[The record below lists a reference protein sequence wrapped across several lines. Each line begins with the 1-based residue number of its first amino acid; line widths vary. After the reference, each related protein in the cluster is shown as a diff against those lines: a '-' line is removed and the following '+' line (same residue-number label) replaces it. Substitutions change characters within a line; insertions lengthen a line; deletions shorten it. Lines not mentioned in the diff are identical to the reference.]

1 MLSGLSAFNSS
12 FLADLNATENR
23 ISQLNKQITSQVR
36 VNQASDDPR
45 AIASILATQADI
57 DSTTQ
62 AQTNLQHAST
72 VAASA
77 DGALASA
84 ASLLD
89 QLRSLAAQ
97 GANTTTTATTRTNLS
112 EQVKA
117 IEEQLVA
124 IANTQV
130 EGRYIFGG
138 DNTTTQP
145 YTFALPASPAANNL
159 NDPAALFDVGA
170 PGTDSESFAVTYTDT
185 SGVVQSTT
193 VSIPATAGGISGSAF
208 VGQLNTALASGGVSG
223 VTAQIGTDGRLQFTG
238 ANLLS
243 VIHTLTPGVTQG
255 VAANNA
261 SLTYGVIQNS
271 TVVNTTTIHNAEGAS
286 ILPGMT
292 AQQIFDARNPDG
304 TPAPGNIFQTVY
316 ALGQALQNNDLSGIQ
331 AAAGA
336 LPAAVAQMGVATTSY
351 GDTQSWLAQST
362 DDASSRR
369 VTLQQAVGSLRD
381 TDIAQAATD
390 LTLAQTAMQAALAA
404 HGSLNLRSLFDYL
417 G

>member
-1 MLSGLSAFNSS
+1 
-12 FLADLNATENR
+12 
-23 ISQLNKQITSQVR
+23 
-36 VNQASDDPR
+36 
-45 AIASILATQADI
+45 
-57 DSTTQ
+57 
-62 AQTNLQHAST
+62 
-72 VAASA
+72 
-77 DGALASA
+77 
-84 ASLLD
+84 
-89 QLRSLAAQ
+89 
-97 GANTTTTATTRTNLS
+97 
-112 EQVKA
+112 
-117 IEEQLVA
+117 VA

-223 VTAQIGTDGRLQFTG
+223 VTAQIGTDGTLQFTG

-362 DDASSRR
+362 DDASSRL

-404 HGSLNLRSLFDYL
+404 HGSQRRSDGTVRLLDHVLRLPLPLFGAVFGHEWFVEHGRTPARKESDVFATL
-417 G
+417 RP